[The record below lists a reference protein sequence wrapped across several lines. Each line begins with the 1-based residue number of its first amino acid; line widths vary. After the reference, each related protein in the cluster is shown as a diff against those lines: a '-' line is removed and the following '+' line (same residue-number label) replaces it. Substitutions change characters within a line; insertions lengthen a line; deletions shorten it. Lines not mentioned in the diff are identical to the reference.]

1 MAAQVLRIAPDDH
14 MVRAMMAANLAALG
28 LKTAALEVIELLP
41 ERARRDA
48 EVAHLEQAARA
59 LPDDRIPVD
68 ELIRTC
74 RANLAALP
82 NCTEELETVAAEWE
96 RELGAWEW
104 MRARGRNVVRRH
116 PGSVDVARWRGLCDQ
131 TGAAEGFGRRHVAT
145 DADTHGPLT
154 IEGLDP
160 PWIFLEAVK
169 AFPARADGFVRR
181 IRVVQAD
188 AMELLDGLAHADLT
202 EPFSSGRVE
211 LFAGAGCT
219 ERLASRLGALHGVR
233 IQGPYVPLLSLRTKA
248 EPATDAVLRDAAAAQ
263 DREHE
268 SLQVAVRDQYAGRD
282 ARWWRGR
289 YRDALA
295 GGEPLRVLVP
305 TCRYSTFIQ
314 HSSRDLVGAF
324 ERAGCTAELLIEP
337 DPFSHFSLVAYE
349 RACARFEPDLV
360 VLINYARPT
369 MPGAFPENVP
379 FVCWIQD
386 AMPQL
391 FDVRIGGALGELDFL
406 AGHLLP
412 ELFTQ
417 FQYPVER
424 LIPVPVVADE
434 TKFHP
439 GPVDS
444 ALRREHTCE
453 IAFVS
458 HHSETPEQMHARLK
472 SECGEGSVFGR
483 VVERL
488 RPVVERT
495 ARESGHALML
505 IRLREATQ
513 RELHTELGGT
523 PAGEVAR
530 VLRLYCMPLADRII
544 RHEAL
549 AWAAELA
556 ESNGWRLHIYGRG
569 WERHERLSR
578 YAKGELA
585 HGETLRASYACA
597 AVHLHMS
604 AHTLVHQ
611 RVMECALSGGLPL
624 CRLVRDDLGTM
635 RGWGQRAA
643 AGRGEP
649 GGFNQDWR
657 LPEYDIG
664 DHGELMSAAAQM
676 QRLGLAWSDVGVVS
690 VERLTAIREQGQ
702 RDASRHNPAWLLGDL
717 AETTFRSR
725 ERLGELVSRAMERE
739 AWKSNV
745 SAGIAGRVGA
755 ELTHDAFVRRV
766 LERIAASLGVDGAGA
781 WARASRL
788 WCRRSTRRRRWATRC
803 KACWNRPSETGGRS
817 SSTTDRRTARARSRV
832 GLMTRASV

>member
-1 MAAQVLRIAPDDH
+1 MTTAVQPATQRRKLSRDDVLRMGRSGAPWGFVPVAAQVLRLAPDDH
-14 MVRAMMAANLAALG
+14 VLRAMMAANLAALG
-28 LKTAALEVIELLP
+28 LKTAALEAIELLP
-41 ERARRDA
+41 EEARRDR
-48 EVAHLEQAARA
+48 EVADLEQATRA
-59 LPDDRIPVD
+59 LPSDRIPAL

-82 NCTEELETVAAEWE
+82 GGTVELEPVAAEWE

-104 MRARGRNVVRRH
+104 MRARGGNVVRRE
-116 PGSVDVARWRGLCDQ
+116 PGSVDVAQWRGLCDQ
-131 TGAAEGFGRRHVAT
+131 TGAAEGFGRRHFAT
-145 DADTHGPLT
+145 DEDTHGPLT

-188 AMELLDGLAHADLT
+188 AKELLDGLAHADLT

-211 LFAGAGCT
+211 LFVGADCSD
-219 ERLASRLGALHGVR
+219 RLGARLGALHGCR
-233 IQGPYVPLLSLRTKA
+233 IQGPYVPLLSLRTRA
-248 EPATDAVLRDAAAAQ
+248 EPATDTVLRDAAGAQ
-263 DREHE
+263 EREHE
-268 SLQVAVRDQYAGRD
+268 GLRVAVRDTYADRD
-282 ARWWRGR
+282 ARWWRRR
-289 YRDALA
+289 YREALG

-324 ERAGCTAELLIEP
+324 ERAGCVAELLIEP
-337 DPFSHFSLVAYE
+337 DRFSHFSLVAYE
-349 RACARFEPDLV
+349 RVCARFEPDLV
-360 VLINYARPT
+360 VLINYARPM
-369 MPGAFPENVP
+369 MPGAFPDNVP

-391 FDVRIGGALGELDFL
+391 FDEKVGGALGELDFL

-412 ELFTQ
+412 ELFAQ
-417 FQYPVER
+417 FRYPVER
-424 LIPVPVVADE
+424 LIPAPVVADE

-439 GPVDS
+439 GPIDA

-453 IAFVS
+453 MAFVS
-458 HHSETPEQMHARLK
+458 HHSETPEQMHARLRR
-472 SECGEGSVFGR
+472 ECGEQSAFGR
-483 VVERL
+483 VVDRL
-488 RPVVERT
+488 RPVVERA
-495 ARESGHALML
+495 ARESGHVQM
-505 IRLREATQ
+505 IGRLREATE
-513 RELHTELGGT
+513 RELNQERGET

-530 VLRLYCMPLADRII
+530 VLRLYCMPMADRII

-556 ESNGWRLHIYGRG
+556 ETNGWRLHLYGRG
-569 WERHERLSR
+569 WERHERLAR

-585 HGETLRASYACA
+585 HGEALRASYACA

-624 CRLVRDDLGTM
+624 CRLVFDALSTM
-635 RGWGQRAA
+635 RSWGQLAA

-649 GGFNQDWR
+649 GGINQDR
-657 LPEYDIG
+657 NLPEYDIG
-664 DHGELMSAAAQM
+664 DHAELMSAASQL
-676 QRLGLAWSDVGVVS
+676 QRLGLEWRHVGVVS
-690 VERLTAIREQGQ
+690 PQRLAAIRAQGQ
-702 RDASRHNPAWLLGDL
+702 HNASRHNPAWLLGDL

-725 ERLGELVSRAMERE
+725 ERLGELVSRAMKRE
-739 AWKSNV
+739 AWKSNI
-745 SAGIAGRVGA
+745 SAGIGGRVRA

-766 LERIAASLGVDGAGA
+766 LGRIAESLGVDGAGA
-781 WARASRL
+781 
-788 WCRRSTRRRRWATRC
+788 
-803 KACWNRPSETGGRS
+803 
-817 SSTTDRRTARARSRV
+817 
-832 GLMTRASV
+832 